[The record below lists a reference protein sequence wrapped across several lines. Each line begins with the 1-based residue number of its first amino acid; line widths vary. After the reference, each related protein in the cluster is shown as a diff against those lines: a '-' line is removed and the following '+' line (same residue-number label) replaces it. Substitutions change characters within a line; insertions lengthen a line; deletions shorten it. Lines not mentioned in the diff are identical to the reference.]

1 MGESDWWLCGQCR
14 SLNNLSAGKCYS
26 CHRSKP
32 KDSQRA
38 SAFLGYEPVV
48 TRDGKV
54 RLDFPTPSADEP
66 ASDALA
72 AASQMV
78 PLRDPIPR
86 SITDV
91 APRVPHGARIV
102 YRLHEPPMPPRPRC
116 TTPFA
121 PAPPMAAPRPAPW
134 SPAPGW
140 RPAPRPPGA
149 PAMPPAMPRP
159 PVAGPFPGPRPVVGM
174 PVGRPAMVGVPVAQ
188 GRPPGAPEPWPGPAG
203 PAPGPIPPP
212 RPPRRRPRSPS
223 DARRLGRDRSAGRLA
238 THARS

>member
-72 AASQMV
+72 AASQIV

-102 YRLHEPPMPPRPRC
+102 YRLHEPPMPPRPTRPPMGHRP
-116 TTPFA
+116 PFA
-121 PAPPMAAPRPAPW
+121 PGPPMAPPPRIPGPA
-134 SPAPGW
+134 SVVW
-140 RPAPRPPGA
+140 RPGRPVPPGA

-174 PVGRPAMVGVPVAQ
+174 PVGRPAMVGVPVAH
-188 GRPPGAPEPWPGPAG
+188 GRPSTGAPAPWPGPAG
-203 PAPGPIPPP
+203 PAGGPT
-212 RPPRRRPRSPS
+212 RPPQPP
-223 DARRLGRDRSAGRLA
+223 GRAPDRQA
-238 THARS
+238 